1 MKQKNI
7 VRILS
12 AICLIFIIVAGFFFL
27 NQPADT
33 NDSMH
38 LQSQRPALAIPKI
51 PKITDINLSP
61 APNEVIGELYFPKLE
76 VRVPL
81 VYGYNEDYM
90 EQYHDVVGLE
100 AWNNFPGQDNKLYIN
115 GHRHLAFQNLKYL
128 VVDDLV
134 EIIMPYGTFTYQV
147 VSEPQIVLATD
158 KEAVNYYLNDHDTTF
173 TPQILRLQTCYPFE
187 AGSTLDHR
195 YLVDLVL
202 IESELNPV
210 ESV

>member
-1 MKQKNI
+1 MKRKNI
-7 VRILS
+7 FIILI
-12 AICLIFIIVAGFFFL
+12 ATCLIFIVGGGFFFW

-33 NDSMH
+33 NDLMH
-38 LQSQRPALAIPKI
+38 LQSQRPAIEIPKA
-51 PKITDINLSP
+51 PEINLNP
-61 APNEVIGELYFPKLE
+61 APNEVIGKLHFPKLN
-76 VRVPL
+76 VSVPL

-115 GHRHLAFQNLKYL
+115 GHRHLTFQNLKYL
-128 VVDDLV
+128 VVNDLV

-147 VSEPQIVLATD
+147 VGVPQIVLATD

-187 AGSTLDHR
+187 AGSPLDHR

-202 IESELNPV
+202 IESDFTPNS
-210 ESV
+210 SV